1 MSFSV
6 NVTGWTKYSY
16 TKKKKESGSYVIAY
30 IKISPGRT
38 WGADM
43 PGPPGFWPVISL
55 LLLEA
60 DPPPRNPD
68 PLGFP
73 WWDRSGGLAWASLC
87 SLWANGQR
95 HLRWDLTQCLQ
106 RQETLSLRLSLRPW
120 PQDAGTQHNVPSSS
134 PTKWASLEVGACL
147 SRFQVLLGCLARE
160 VRSLPEVS
168 LHPGVLLTQSSP
180 KAPVGWGLLTPH
192 PLPCPCAVATQ
203 LAPQPWGGRGAAR
216 APGLRTQLSS
226 DSVCPCHQG
235 CGPGQAMYLSG
246 PSQSPHLPSGG
257 HSGVCFLK
265 RPSGM

>member
-1 MSFSV
+1 MLLGEQ
-6 NVTGWTKYSY
+6 NTHIE
-16 TKKKKESGSYVIAY
+16 KKKESGSYVIAY

-38 WGADM
+38 WGVDM

-60 DPPPRNPD
+60 DPPHRNPD

-95 HLRWDLTQCLQ
+95 RLRWDLTRCLQ
-106 RQETLSLRLSLRPW
+106 RQETLSLRLSLRPR

-168 LHPGVLLTQSSP
+168 LHSGVLLTQSSP
-180 KAPVGWGLLTPH
+180 KVPVGWGLLTPH
-192 PLPCPCAVATQ
+192 PLPCPCAVTTQ
-203 LAPQPWGGRGAAR
+203 LAPQPWGGLGAAR

-226 DSVCPCHQG
+226 DSVCPRHQG

-246 PSQSPHLPSGG
+246 LPSLPICPV
-257 HSGVCFLK
+257 GVI
-265 RPSGM
+265 PVSAS